1 MVVNHKCRSVR
12 RYLQNKVH
20 SKYCTLPPPVGN
32 LLCFN
37 FRSFLF
43 RDSRL
48 EMRHAKCQWFS
59 SNTFSIFY
67 SFHFILLLL
76 DQEDWL
82 VIGDDELDKLK
93 NSEIALGRIEGSVR
107 VAVSLTFFRF
117 RFDYEKESDHHHRS
131 IHVVVP
137 DDARSLAPPPTSR
150 WHTFAVKS
158 PWLDSPSHLYS
169 SSNGSHQSVTYALG
183 ATLDNIL

>member
-117 RFDYEKESDHHHRS
+117 RFDYEKESDHHQRS
-131 IHVVVP
+131 TGQYMLFLMMLAQIQLLVGILL
-137 DDARSLAPPPTSR
+137 RSRVLGQPKSFVAQTVANSR
-150 WHTFAVKS
+150 WCLLETRTAR
-158 PWLDSPSHLYS
+158 DR
-169 SSNGSHQSVTYALG
+169 
-183 ATLDNIL
+183 IL